1 MLEKT
6 LNLELF
12 RNAEE
17 GFMIVL
23 EEEGTDNF
31 GNSNN
36 AAGVL
41 EAVLRADA
49 AIGVAM
55 DFVDK
60 INPNTL
66 VVTAADSDAGG
77 LEILDVN
84 QQTTGTISVQPSLID
99 SPVNFEGMA
108 IPLDGKTGNNTQP
121 FLSAPDANGNTF
133 KFGVGF
139 VGTPDFAG
147 SIVAKAYGVNAE
159 QLPATV
165 DNTDIY
171 RLMYQT
177 LFDIQPERAKMSN
190 APTLSHNSQG
200 NEPTVLISA
209 SGARVSQ
216 DRIITNMINFV
227 GSLLLILLCLWAWKR
242 FD

>member
-1 MLEKT
+1 
-6 LNLELF
+6 
-12 RNAEE
+12 
-17 GFMIVL
+17 MIVL

-36 AAGVL
+36 GAGVI

-49 AIGVAM
+49 ALGVAI
-55 DFVDK
+55 DFVDN

-66 VVTAADSDAGG
+66 VITAADSDAGG
-77 LEILDVN
+77 LEILDVE
-84 QQTTGTISVQPSLID
+84 QQTTGTIYVQPNSELL
-99 SPVNFEGMA
+99 A

-139 VGTPDFAG
+139 VGTSDFAG

-165 DNTDIY
+165 DNTDLY

-177 LFDIQPERAKMSN
+177 LFDIQPETAKMSL
-190 APTLSHNSQG
+190 AQALSQP

-209 SGARVSQ
+209 NSARLSQ
-216 DRIITNMINFV
+216 ERIIPNLINFV
-227 GSLLLILLCLWAWKR
+227 GSFLLVLLCIWAWKS